1 MTLDEN
7 DYLTYQL
14 YYASKSPRVK
24 RARIRSWISI
34 TVAFACLSY
43 LFYKYNISFLEIYFL
58 IATGL
63 SLILFP
69 FYSRWRYK
77 EHYLKYV
84 RDTYKNKFGEDDNDI
99 DFDDDTVIIKGKGS
113 EVKVNKS
120 EIEEVDEI
128 RDFYFIKTRIGL
140 ILIIS
145 KTKSNDIEKINNEIR
160 SMVETQGLKH
170 NIELDWKWR

>member
-1 MTLDEN
+1 M
-7 DYLTYQL
+7 
-14 YYASKSPRVK
+14 V
-24 RARIRSWISI
+24 
-34 TVAFACLSY
+34 FACLSY
-43 LFYKYNISFLEIYFL
+43 LFYKYNISFLGIYFL

-63 SLILFP
+63 SLTLFP

-84 RDTYKNKFGEDDNDI
+84 RDTYKDKFGKEGEI
-99 DFDDDTVIIKGKGS
+99 DFDDDTVMIKGKGS

-128 RDFYFIKTRIGL
+128 RDFYFIKTRIGVVF
-140 ILIIS
+140 IVS
-145 KTKSNDIEKINNEIR
+145 KNKSNDIEKINNEIR
-160 SMVETQGLKH
+160 SMIETQRLKH